1 MRNSRR
7 SSNDC
12 ALQHPPTDARRVG
25 QPNRPQETPSGRFRP
40 TSPELPREIQG
51 IRNIRGRRHPD
62 CNRRT
67 SKGRTFGRF
76 SLLLWSG
83 KRNSHS
89 RCARAVPR
97 ISADT
102 PDPWKG
108 RFEVADAESFM
119 HRHTKQKGKN
129 LLDSS
134 LLFWSGKRDSNS
146 RCARAVREF
155 QQTPPAPGRGA
166 LRSQVPSPSC
176 TGIQKKEGR
185 TFWILPSCFG
195 AENGFPTQAYSSF
208 TISALRKGHHALVCI
223 PMLSTKIRNLQS
235 KYKLKIRFC
244 AATALAAQALPSGSI
259 RRVARTKVPR
269 PAGLC
274 QSSVCGR
281 CSRSARR

>member
-76 SLLLWSG
+76 SLCCRSG
-83 KRNSHS
+83 KRDSHS

-97 ISADT
+97 IMADT

-108 RFEVADAESFM
+108 RFEVACAGSLM
-119 HRHTKQKGKN
+119 HRHTKERGKN

-134 LLFWSGKRDSNS
+134 LLFWSGKRDSDP
-146 RCARAVREF
+146 RPQPWQGCALPTELF
-155 QQTPPAPGRGA
+155 PHF
-166 LRSQVPSPSC
+166 PSPDDLR
-176 TGIQKKEGR
+176 KVAY
-185 TFWILPSCFG
+185 PCFG
-195 AENGFPTQAYSSF
+195 IANIRAFF
-208 TISALRKGHHALVCI
+208 DSAK
-223 PMLSTKIRNLQS
+223 
-235 KYKLKIRFC
+235 
-244 AATALAAQALPSGSI
+244 
-259 RRVARTKVPR
+259 
-269 PAGLC
+269 
-274 QSSVCGR
+274 
-281 CSRSARR
+281 